1 MSTTELIAKVRSRK
15 WTTDYEEGVA
25 ELERLT
31 AEKVKRKNLIAGMR
45 RNLTLRARTLDAT
58 ETVIAERDALRANL
72 ALYKGLYEQRNKEH
86 AETLAEAVKV
96 EEDRNRLQAALEE
109 VEQEASGALNN
120 SFPEDAPFV
129 VASLQAKTA
138 KALKSCP
145 APSAAMWSVSSAVAV
160 IASISPAAY
169 DCGYNLHLG
178 GGVLDRGYSAK
189 DLDVLAM
196 PRFQAEQDKSG
207 YIQWLTSNGWASAG
221 VKELPHRQ
229 VHRLEQSGQVIDLI
243 FVEHRS

>member
-1 MSTTELIAKVRSRK
+1 MNAEQTLKANPPWEHQSVTLTGPEALAVFDELKSQRYKLAKARDTEEKL
-15 WTTDYEEGVA
+15 TDEVA
-25 ELERLT
+25 RLQADVELYTR
-31 AEKVKRKNLIAGMR
+31 
-45 RNLTLRARTLDAT
+45 
-58 ETVIAERDALRANL
+58 
-72 ALYKGLYEQRNKEH
+72 LYEQRNKEH

-178 GGVLDRGYSAK
+178 GGVLDRGYSTK

-196 PRFQAEQDKSG
+196 PRFQVEQDKDR
-207 YIQWLTSNGWASAG
+207 YIQWLANNGWASAG

-229 VHRLEQSGQVIDLI
+229 VNRLEQSGQVIDLI
-243 FVEHRS
+243 FVAHGS